1 MYRNIYI
8 YIYVLHIERCKN
20 TICDRHTH
28 IYIYHDIWTDTF
40 IYVYIYIYTRI
51 FGPRF
56 ARPRFFEDPQ
66 VPCNTTAL
74 RLDWKTGPFR
84 NFLAVASR
92 LSRRDSTL
100 HRVVGNTIDDVGAYF
115 LSVPAKVLERWTQV
129 VARPCFDIGVRYI
142 TLARVV
148 WSSCSNDSSYFLRS
162 LWTLISATAWS
173 TIASRSY

>member
-1 MYRNIYI
+1 MRIVAHRQYYI
-8 YIYVLHIERCKN
+8 
-20 TICDRHTH
+20 
-28 IYIYHDIWTDTF
+28 
-40 IYVYIYIYTRI
+40 YIYIYTRI

-56 ARPRFFEDPQ
+56 ARPRFFEDPK

-129 VARPCFDIGVRYI
+129 MARPCFDIGVRYI
-142 TLARVV
+142 TLAHISLSLYVYIYIYISIYICLHTHTDTLRI
-148 WSSCSNDSSYFLRS
+148 WSSMVDELYINHAKLH
-162 LWTLISATAWS
+162 
-173 TIASRSY
+173 